1 MNITKQSTAS
11 VDETRRNMIY
21 KLLEERYK
29 YKEVPKYYIEQE
41 VESYLQTLD
50 EGNALLTTRLQTDL
64 TSAEDINLEMLESEI
79 DIHTIYGQLEHVE
92 DQMNQHQTLNNSII
106 NDVQARV
113 YKADE
118 RMAEISWQLREEAV
132 HIAYYDSFLDLG
144 NTELDDKFYT
154 DRDGVQVGP
163 GLYSVLDTNHNVL
176 KLPMVYTENQLI
188 NFAGVKLAEVKIN
201 KQLGGGMVR
210 RRNPEHSPEMMIDES
225 MNTYWNEIISM
236 DEPLRVNM
244 GADYY
249 NKNFGALCEMEIVF
263 DYVSNLNEITF
274 TPFTEFPLEVV
285 AILTYTTDNPDE
297 QPYELI
303 SPTNIKKG
311 QESADVMSFQFQNIV
326 AKRMKIILNQQHYVK
341 RDVLIDVDDKT
352 LTDAW
357 LDVQSKPK
365 ITPETIF
372 KPVYEDQFEM
382 NPQWEYMKRY
392 LSGKD
397 IAEEIQKYE
406 DADATNKMQVSK
418 YEYQYGLYNL
428 AIHKNNYYH
437 TGINVT
443 RPLAHANVRYVS
455 LEAKE
460 EHPLLEEIA
469 IPVTGVEYY
478 ITDTENPT
486 AEDWIPILPK
496 NIKRIGSERLFVK
509 FEKEQYQAMTL
520 FSSKHTY
527 AVRKNGGDLLPIKEY
542 TVSGRNVVIE
552 NYDPTAI
559 YTIDYEPDASAYEV
573 DFLKKYTKTELIPN
587 EHKIIQFVDPRKSI
601 EEFKEFQNGNVV
613 QLKYHP
619 FIDKD
624 KLNVQP
630 IDWNPS
636 MLSSKYVPII
646 VRVTLPNGKLVQQ
659 RVDKWDKTD
668 MVLVNRTDYF
678 DPNKSL
684 LEPFNGR
691 NYQYRIENDMIKF
704 NTSLPAGTK
713 VTVEYPYLTGPIRL
727 KTILRRNLQ
736 DAEGLTPLLHEYK
749 IGLQTLR

>member
-11 VDETRRNMIY
+11 VDDTRRTMIY

-41 VESYLQTLD
+41 VDSILETLK
-50 EGNALLTTRLQTDL
+50 EGKALLTTRPQAELTD
-64 TSAEDINLEMLESEI
+64 AENINLEMLESEV

-92 DQMNQHQTLNNSII
+92 DQMNQHQTLNSSII
-106 NDVQARV
+106 NDIQARV

-118 RMAEISWQLREEAV
+118 RMAEISWQLREDAV
-132 HIAYYDSFLDLG
+132 HIAYYDSFVDMG
-144 NTELDDKFYT
+144 NMEQDGKFYT

-163 GLYSVLDTNHNVL
+163 GMYSVLDTNHNAI
-176 KLPMVYTENQLI
+176 KLPMIYTENQLM
-188 NFAGVKLAEVKIN
+188 NFAGVKLADVKMN
-201 KQLGGGMVR
+201 KQLGGGLTR
-210 RRNPEHSPEMMIDES
+210 KQNPEHSLDKMIDES
-225 MNTYWNEIISM
+225 MNTYWNETIWM

-244 GADYY
+244 GAEYY
-249 NKNFGALCEMEIVF
+249 NINFGALCEVEIVF
-263 DYVSNLNEITF
+263 DYVSDINEITF
-274 TPFTEFPLEVV
+274 TPFTEYPMHVV
-285 AILTYTTDNPDE
+285 AILTYTTDSPDE
-297 QPYELI
+297 KPYELI
-303 SPTNIKKG
+303 SPTNIKTGK
-311 QESADVMSFQFQNIV
+311 ESADVMSFQFQNIV
-326 AKRMKIILNQQHYVK
+326 AKRMKIIFNQQHYTK

-352 LTDAW
+352 LVDAW
-357 LDVQSKPK
+357 LGIQSKPK

-372 KPVYEDQFEM
+372 KPIYDDQYEVSPNFAH
-382 NPQWEYMKRY
+382 MKRY
-392 LSGKD
+392 LSHKD

-428 AIHKNNYYH
+428 AVRKNNYYH

-443 RPLAHANVRYVS
+443 KPLAHANVRYVS

-460 EHPLLEEIA
+460 EHPILEEIE

-486 AEDWIPILPK
+486 AEDWMPILPK
-496 NIKRIGSERLFVK
+496 NIRRIGSERLFVK
-509 FEKEQYQAMTL
+509 FEKNLYQAMTL
-520 FSSKHTY
+520 FSVKHTY
-527 AVRKNGGDLLPIKEY
+527 AVRKNGGDLLPITDY
-542 TVSGRNVVIE
+542 TVSGRNVVIKD
-552 NYDPTAI
+552 YDPTAL

-573 DFLKKYTKTELIPN
+573 DFLKKYTKSELIPN
-587 EHKIIQFVDPRKSI
+587 EQKIISYIDPRKSI
-601 EEFKEFQNGNVV
+601 EEFKEFENGNVV
-613 QLKYHP
+613 TLKYHP

-636 MLSSKYVPII
+636 MLSSKYVPIV
-646 VRVTLPNGKLVQQ
+646 VRVTLPNGRLIQQ
-659 RVDKWDKTD
+659 RVDKWDKSSYILT
-668 MVLVNRTDYF
+668 NRTDYF
-678 DPNKSL
+678 DTNKSL
-684 LEPFNGR
+684 LEPFNGT
-691 NYQYRIENDMIKF
+691 NYQYRVEDDKIKF
-704 NTSLPAGTK
+704 NTKLPAGTR

-736 DAEGLTPLLHEYK
+736 DAEGLTPFLHEYK